1 MEKNNNA
8 QVFSSQEVI
17 VLENFFFIRPNA
29 IKNNSDVA
37 KEALSTIFQNISF
50 N

>member
-1 MEKNNNA
+1 MDKKNNSE
-8 QVFSSQEVI
+8 VFSSQEVI

-29 IKNNSDVA
+29 IKNNSDIA
-37 KEALSTIFQNISF
+37 KEALSTIFENISF